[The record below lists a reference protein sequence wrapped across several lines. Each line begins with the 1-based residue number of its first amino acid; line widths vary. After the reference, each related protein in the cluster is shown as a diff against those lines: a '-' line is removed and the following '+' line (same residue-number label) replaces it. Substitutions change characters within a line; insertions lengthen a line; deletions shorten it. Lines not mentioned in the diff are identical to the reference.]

1 MRTRFN
7 TTAVLGTVLLL
18 AAAAPA
24 MAQVQ
29 AGSHEGHVY
38 GGYLF
43 GGDITDRRLSG
54 TDPQLD
60 DDFVAGLRYGY
71 NITDRWGMEVSLGY
85 NPNSVTDL
93 AGSDVDLDLTTF
105 DVDAVWHLLPAQ
117 KWVPYLV
124 AGVGYASASLDRPI
138 IGTFGT
144 QTYRIDDDSGFTAN
158 AGVGLKWFATDR
170 VIVRAEARYRYLDKL
185 LDRFA
190 EPINSVETTLGI
202 GWKF

>member
-1 MRTRFN
+1 M
-7 TTAVLGTVLLL
+7 
-18 AAAAPA
+18 
-24 MAQVQ
+24 
-29 AGSHEGHVY
+29 
-38 GGYLF
+38 
-43 GGDITDRRLSG
+43 
-54 TDPQLD
+54 
-60 DDFVAGLRYGY
+60 
-71 NITDRWGMEVSLGY
+71 
-85 NPNSVTDL
+85 
-93 AGSDVDLDLTTF
+93 
-105 DVDAVWHLLPAQ
+105 WHLLPAQ

-124 AGVGYASASLDRPI
+124 VGVGYASASLDRPI